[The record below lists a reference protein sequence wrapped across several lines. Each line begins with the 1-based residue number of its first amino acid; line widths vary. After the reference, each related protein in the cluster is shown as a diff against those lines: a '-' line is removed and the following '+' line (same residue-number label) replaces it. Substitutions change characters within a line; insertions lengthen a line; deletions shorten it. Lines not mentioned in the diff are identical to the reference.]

1 MAPQVALLVLYHAVG
16 LLFASS
22 FAKTIRTPPGRAPPS
37 YRLTDDQVDSL
48 SAAKS
53 EAEWKQMLER
63 VANAAPGP
71 VRQRSVQGAARF
83 CEVCRVIKPDRA
95 HHCSVCECCVL
106 KMDHHCPWVNNCV
119 GYANYKFF
127 YLFLVYA
134 YAYCLILIGSM
145 AKYVVALLLGLEA
158 VDNSEMV
165 SYHLLFIFVI
175 AALFFLFLSS
185 LFWYHT
191 FLLLRNR
198 TTLEQFRAPT
208 FTYGADDSAFDLGKA
223 ENFKQVFGD
232 RPLGWF
238 VPWDTTKGNGLTFPM
253 RRTDASFTAI
263 VDQGRNGG
271 VSDQSGSE
279 LVDGRNAS
287 NATET
292 PLRAGTS
299 PTTPASA
306 ATSPAPCLEPVET
319 KVYYHNEENN
329 VIRSTFTMSANETQ
343 V

>member
-1 MAPQVALLVLYHAVG
+1 MLVLYHAVG
-16 LLFASS
+16 LLFALS
-22 FAKTIRTPPGRAPPS
+22 FAKTIKTPPGRVPPS
-37 YRLTDDQVDSL
+37 FRLTDDQVDSL

-53 EAEWKQMLER
+53 EAEWKEMLER
-63 VANAAPGP
+63 MANDAPGP

-134 YAYCLILIGSM
+134 YTYCLILIGSM
-145 AKYVVALLLGLEA
+145 AKYVVALIIGLED
-158 VDNSEMV
+158 VTNSEIV

-198 TTLEQFRAPT
+198 TTLEQFRAPV
-208 FTYGADDSAFDLGKA
+208 FTYGADDSAFDMGKA

-253 RRTDASFTAI
+253 RRGDASFTAI
-263 VDQGRNGG
+263 VNHGSRRM
-271 VSDQSGSE
+271 SAQSRTE
-279 LVDGRNAS
+279 MVDGRNA
-287 NATET
+287 TE
-292 PLRAGTS
+292 PSLRAGTS
-299 PTTPASA
+299 PTTPVSA
-306 ATSPAPCLEPVET
+306 APPPACPEPMDT
-319 KVYYHNEENN
+319 KVYYHNEANN

>member
-1 MAPQVALLVLYHAVG
+1 MILLVLYHAVG
-16 LLFASS
+16 LLFALS
-22 FAKTIRTPPGRAPPS
+22 FAKTIKTPPGRVPPS
-37 YRLTDDQVDSL
+37 FRLTDDQVDSL

-53 EAEWKQMLER
+53 EAEWKEMLER
-63 VANAAPGP
+63 MANDAPGP

-145 AKYVVALLLGLEA
+145 AKYVVTLIIGLEE
-158 VDNSEMV
+158 VSNSEIV

-191 FLLLRNR
+191 FLLFRNR

-223 ENFKQVFGD
+223 ENFKQVFGN

-238 VPWDTTKGNGLTFPM
+238 LPWDTTKGNGLTFPM
-253 RRTDASFTAI
+253 RRGDESFTAI
-263 VDQGRNGG
+263 VNHGSRR
-271 VSDQSGSE
+271 VSAQSGTE
-279 LVDGRNAS
+279 MLDGRS
-287 NATET
+287 ATESS
-292 PLRAGTS
+292 LRAGTS
-299 PTTPASA
+299 PTTPVFIAP
-306 ATSPAPCLEPVET
+306 SPVRPGPEPVDT
-319 KVYYHNEENN
+319 KVYYHEEANN

>member
-1 MAPQVALLVLYHAVG
+1 MCHLTLQIALLLLYHAVAI
-16 LLFASS
+16 LFALS
-22 FAKTIRTPPGRAPPS
+22 FAKTIKTPPGCVPPS
-37 YRLTDDQVDSL
+37 FRLTDDEVDSL
-48 SAAKS
+48 AAAKS

-63 VANAAPGP
+63 VANDAPGP

-95 HHCSVCECCVL
+95 HHCSVCERCVL

-145 AKYVVALLLGLEA
+145 AEYVVALLIGLE
-158 VDNSEMV
+158 DIPTSEMV

-208 FTYGADDSAFDLGKA
+208 FTYGADDTAFDLGKA

-238 VPWDTTKGNGLTFPM
+238 LPWDTTKGNGLAFPM
-253 RRTDASFTAI
+253 RRGEASFTAI
-263 VDQGRNGG
+263 VNHDIRRHGAE
-271 VSDQSGSE
+271 SGTE
-279 LVDGRNAS
+279 MVNGRNA
-287 NATET
+287 TEPT
-292 PLRAGTS
+292 LRAGTS
-299 PTTPASA
+299 PTTPVSA
-306 ATSPAPCLEPVET
+306 EPSTAPPGPMDT
-319 KVYYHNEENN
+319 KVYYHNETNN

>member
-1 MAPQVALLVLYHAVG
+1 M
-16 LLFASS
+16 
-22 FAKTIRTPPGRAPPS
+22 
-37 YRLTDDQVDSL
+37 DSL

-53 EAEWKQMLER
+53 EAEWKQMLEH
-63 VANAAPGP
+63 VANDVPGP

-83 CEVCRVIKPDRA
+83 CEVCRIIKPDRA

-134 YAYCLILIGSM
+134 YTYCLILIGSM
-145 AKYVVALLLGLEA
+145 AKYVVALIIGLED
-158 VDNSEMV
+158 VTNSEIV

-198 TTLEQFRAPT
+198 TTLEQFRAPV
-208 FTYGADDSAFDLGKA
+208 FTYGADESAFDMGKA

-238 VPWDTTKGNGLTFPM
+238 APWDSTKGNGLTFPM
-253 RRTDASFTAI
+253 RRGDESFTAI
-263 VDQGRNGG
+263 NDGSRRM
-271 VSDQSGSE
+271 SAQSRTE
-279 LVDGRNAS
+279 MVDGRNA
-287 NATET
+287 TE
-292 PLRAGTS
+292 PSLRAGTS
-299 PTTPASA
+299 PTTP
-306 ATSPAPCLEPVET
+306 PCPEPMDT
-319 KVYYHNEENN
+319 KVYYHNEANN